1 MSTLHSGLILLLIL
15 RGLPLCRGRPHVYS
29 QQTLSS
35 DCPSHSPPCGGHIN
49 IVCCSFLGHTHVTHR
64 NKDLMYS
71 TDLECARGCENR
83 KNDVIRRR
91 MPIQNVKRSGI
102 VCCYARHSYSVLN
115 QLPTRPHGKVL
126 IPRERATSQTN
137 PVPVPIGFRDLLRK
151 RFSCVSV
158 FTFNHNRE

>member
-1 MSTLHSGLILLLIL
+1 MSWAPPCIITTNSLFRLS
-15 RGLPLCRGRPHVYS
+15 VS
-29 QQTLSS
+29 LSS
-35 DCPSHSPPCGGHIN
+35 MWWSHQYRLLFFPRSYSC
-49 IVCCSFLGHTHVTHR
+49 HTFR

-71 TDLECARGCENR
+71 TDIECARGCENR

-126 IPRERATSQTN
+126 IPRERATSQIN

-151 RFSCVSV
+151 RFFCIS
-158 FTFNHNRE
+158 FHFQPQP